1 MNIWLLFTLIVELFK
16 DVLHI
21 CTQQM
26 SSRDVKLICKTLEFR
41 VIFRTILN
49 IYVGAFCAK
58 RVVVFHPS
66 TIFAKSPIVDIWHG
80 VDSTLWKFILHIVY
94 LLKRFYIRKLKIWI
108 ICASA
113 IRDYS
118 LIHTIKMFFDMIL
131 VRNFYCGCHLI
142 NGI

>member
-26 SSRDVKLICKTLEFR
+26 SSRDATLICKTLDFR

-94 LLKRFYIRKLKIWI
+94 LLKLDCNFLTKLWHSNQMFRRIVFTFVSLKFELF
-108 ICASA
+108 AQAQFA
-113 IRDYS
+113 ITR
-118 LIHTIKMFFDMIL
+118 
-131 VRNFYCGCHLI
+131 
-142 NGI
+142 

>member
-26 SSRDVKLICKTLEFR
+26 SSRDAKLICKTLEFR

-66 TIFAKSPIVDIWHG
+66 TIFAKSPIVDI
-80 VDSTLWKFILHIVY
+80 
-94 LLKRFYIRKLKIWI
+94 
-108 ICASA
+108 
-113 IRDYS
+113 
-118 LIHTIKMFFDMIL
+118 
-131 VRNFYCGCHLI
+131 
-142 NGI
+142 